1 MPNYSAYPPKIRA
14 IIEPLSQELVALFD
28 EIAAGRIAIDAWQYE
43 VERLLAK
50 NITAAFM
57 AGRGKFSLNE
67 SEITKI
73 REWVSKQARYLESFA
88 VDIATH
94 PDDEE
99 FTQKWRNRAAS
110 YATSIVNP
118 FYSGETWGIPLP
130 AIPGDM
136 TSQCGQADKC
146 SWHIVKL
153 EGEGNW
159 DATWRLHPAEHCQ
172 TCLERARLWKPLQIR
187 NYQLLIP
194 DGMLAKEL
202 AEMVKLVQAKS
213 HHT

>member
-1 MPNYSAYPPKIRA
+1 MPDYSSYPPKIQA
-14 IIEPLSQELVALFD
+14 IIEPLAQELVALFD
-28 EIAAGRIAIDAWQYE
+28 EVAAGRIAIDAWRYE

-50 NITAAFM
+50 NITASFM
-57 AGRGKFSLNE
+57 AGRGNFSL
-67 SEITKI
+67 SEAEILKV

-88 VDIATH
+88 VNIETH
-94 PDDEE
+94 PKGEE

-172 TCLERARLWKPLQIR
+172 TCIERARLWRPLQIR

-202 AEMVKLVQAKS
+202 AEIMRDVRTKS
-213 HHT
+213 HNA